1 MLRCPPAPSKPSAT
15 TASNLKTRIP
25 PRYPT
30 RAERLRRQVIEEW
43 RLLPDPPDPLVR
55 CVKASDAM
63 AGILQKLQFAEEI
76 SRVVSAWRE
85 IVGDFLADNSQP
97 VSLKD
102 GVLLVQVM
110 QPTLRYELDRSLK
123 PQVLKRL
130 QEAFGARLLK
140 EIRFR

>member
-1 MLRCPPAPSKPSAT
+1 MALTNP
-15 TASNLKTRIP
+15 RIP
-25 PRYPT
+25 PRYPS

-43 RLLPDPPDPLVR
+43 RLLPEPRDPLAR

-63 AGILQKLQFAEEI
+63 GGVLQRLQFAEEI
-76 SRVVSAWRE
+76 SRVTSAWKE
-85 IVGDFLADNSQP
+85 LVGDYLAENSQP

-102 GVLLVQVM
+102 GTLLVQVV

-123 PQVLKRL
+123 PQLLQRL
-130 QEAFGARLLK
+130 REAFGGKTIK